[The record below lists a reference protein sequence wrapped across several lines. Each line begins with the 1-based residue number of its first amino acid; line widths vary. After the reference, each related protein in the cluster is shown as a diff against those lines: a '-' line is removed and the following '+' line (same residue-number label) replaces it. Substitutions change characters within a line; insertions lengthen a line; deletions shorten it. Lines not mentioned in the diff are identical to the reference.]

1 MPCPYTAFPL
11 LPARR
16 RALRAW
22 RVAAH
27 PGPGSG

>member
-1 MPCPYTAFPL
+1 MPCTSYPL
-11 LPARR
+11 LALRR